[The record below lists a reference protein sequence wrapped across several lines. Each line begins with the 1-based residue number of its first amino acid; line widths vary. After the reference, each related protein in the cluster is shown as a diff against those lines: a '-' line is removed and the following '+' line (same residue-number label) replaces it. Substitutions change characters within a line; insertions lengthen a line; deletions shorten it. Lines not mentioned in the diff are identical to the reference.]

1 MMSDHKEVWESW
13 SDIEDQVSDDMLAVL
28 RDVDARLSR
37 IERLASRLEALDEH
51 LLRSDRTNARNRG
64 DLDATLAVLGRRV
77 DYLINK
83 VDGDAAAKEE
93 NNGNE

>member
-1 MMSDHKEVWESW
+1 MSDHKEVWESW
-13 SDIEDQVSDDMLAVL
+13 SDIEDQVGDDLLAVL

-83 VDGDAAAKEE
+83 VDGNAAAEEE
-93 NNGNE
+93 NNGND

>member
-1 MMSDHKEVWESW
+1 MSDHKEVWESW

-64 DLDATLAVLGRRV
+64 DLDATLAVLGRRI

-83 VDGDAAAKEE
+83 VDGDATAKEE